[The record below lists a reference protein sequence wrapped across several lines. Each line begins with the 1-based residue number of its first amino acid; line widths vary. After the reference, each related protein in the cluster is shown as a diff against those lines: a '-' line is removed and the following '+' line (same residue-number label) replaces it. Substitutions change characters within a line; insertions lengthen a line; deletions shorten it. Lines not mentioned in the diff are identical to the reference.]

1 MNKKEF
7 KQMEKEIDCWNKFKQ
22 DIKEKINII
31 SVDNYDEDSI
41 IFRILKITK
50 KKDKDSVI
58 KFISAQQENTFIETF
73 NAMQEYENKDYIEI
87 TKIPSLENVF
97 GMIQDRIKSN
107 KEMIEFNKKEFVEHT
122 KKLQKEKDY
131 KKIEDLQSKI
141 FWDKHSIER
150 YEGEIRKYED
160 ILRQLKHDIKNTK
173 RGGKR

>member
-1 MNKKEF
+1 MKKEEL
-7 KQMEKEIDCWNKFKQ
+7 KKIEKEVEYWKKFKE
-22 DIKEKINII
+22 DIKEKINFV

-50 KKDKDSVI
+50 KKDKDNII

-107 KEMIEFNKKEFVEHT
+107 KEMIEFNKKEFVNHT
-122 KKLQKEKDY
+122 KQLQREKDY
-131 KKIEDLQSKI
+131 KKIQDLKSKI
-141 FWDKHSIER
+141 FWDESRIEG
-150 YEGEIRKYED
+150 YNDEIRKYED
-160 ILRQLKHDIKNTK
+160 ILRQLKHDIKK
-173 RGGKR
+173 

>member
-7 KQMEKEIDCWNKFKQ
+7 KKIQNEIDYWNKFKE

-41 IFRILKITK
+41 IFRVLKITK
-50 KKDKDSVI
+50 KKDKDSII

-87 TKIPSLENVF
+87 TKIPSLENIF
-97 GMIQDRIKSN
+97 GMIQDRIKSH
-107 KEMIEFNKKEFVEHT
+107 KEMIEFNKKEFVKHT
-122 KKLQKEKDY
+122 KQLQGEKDY
-131 KKIEDLQSKI
+131 KKIQDLNSEI
-141 FWDKHSIER
+141 FWDEHHIKD
-150 YEGEIRKYED
+150 YNNEIKKYED
-160 ILRQLKHDIKNTK
+160 ILRQLKHDIKNSK